1 MAIAGRACSVRST
14 TARGTIGTGSGR
26 GLEEGQMTL
35 ARKSFL
41 RVAAVLLTALAAT
54 APASAYTEE
63 EVQEIFQG
71 MDANHDGKITR
82 DEYNV
87 HKVQMIYRNVPA
99 GTTDLTFEQTKVS
112 RAFFDAADVD
122 HSGVLIPTEI
132 MDALPFEAV
141 DVDNKGYF
149 TLDELRRF
157 LDKIGR

>member
-1 MAIAGRACSVRST
+1 M
-14 TARGTIGTGSGR
+14 
-26 GLEEGQMTL
+26 ML
-35 ARKSFL
+35 ARISSL
-41 RVAAVLLTALAAT
+41 GVAVVLLAALAAT
-54 APASAYTEE
+54 APALAYTEE

-82 DEYNV
+82 KEFNV
-87 HKVQMIYRNVPA
+87 HKVEMIYRNVPP
-99 GTTDLTFEQTKVS
+99 GTTDLTFDQTRVS

-122 HSGVLIPTEI
+122 HSGVLTPTEI

-141 DVDNKGYF
+141 DTDNKGYF

>member
-1 MAIAGRACSVRST
+1 MN
-14 TARGTIGTGSGR
+14 
-26 GLEEGQMTL
+26 L
-35 ARKSFL
+35 ARNSYW
-41 RVAAVLLTALAAT
+41 RVAAVLLATLVVT
-54 APASAYTEE
+54 APALAFTEE
-63 EVQEIFQG
+63 EVEEIFQG

-82 DEYNV
+82 NEFNV

-99 GTTDLTFEQTKVS
+99 GTTDLTFEQTRVS

-122 HSGVLIPTEI
+122 HSGILTPTEV